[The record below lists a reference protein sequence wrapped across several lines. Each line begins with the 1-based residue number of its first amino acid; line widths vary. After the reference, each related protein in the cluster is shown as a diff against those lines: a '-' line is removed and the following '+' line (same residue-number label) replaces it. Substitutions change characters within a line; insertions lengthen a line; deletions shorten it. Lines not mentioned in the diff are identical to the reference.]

1 MNTKVDISFILPIFN
16 EEKAIESTLDSII
29 TQRTSRLFEILIAD
43 GRSTDNTRNI
53 IEKKREHFNRIKL
66 IDNKK
71 KIVSVGFNLA
81 LSISKGDIIIRVD
94 GHSKIDEYFIE
105 NCIKVFNQ
113 VNADCVGGPTK
124 HLSSSY
130 TGNIIR
136 IAQTSDFGSGGVPFR
151 KGISKGQYVDTVAF
165 GAYKRSVFKKNG
177 GYDEELI
184 RNQDD
189 ELNFRLI
196 QNNGKIWI
204 DPTIKSSYYTRSSL
218 SSFAKQYFQYGFYK
232 VRVMQK
238 RGSIASIRHL
248 IPAIF
253 VSYLLFFLMLRYLN
267 IQNSLVELVMIIY
280 FALNM
285 AFSLKYTVKNNFFPI
300 SWISL
305 FFTYF
310 IMHFSYGLGTLIGFI
325 HSLFKQ
331 RSNKT
336 QDVHFNKKLFCKI

>member
-1 MNTKVDISFILPIFN
+1 MSTKVDISFILPIFN
-16 EEKAIESTLDSII
+16 EEKTIGATLDSII
-29 TQRTSRLFEILIAD
+29 NQKTFHHFEILIAD

-53 IEKKREHFNRIKL
+53 IEKKREYFSRIKL
-66 IDNKK
+66 INNKK

-105 NCIKVFNQ
+105 NCINVFNQ

-130 TGNIIR
+130 IGNIIK

-151 KGISKGQYVDTVAF
+151 KGISQGQYVNTVAF

-196 QNNGKIWI
+196 QNKGKIWI

-218 SSFAKQYFQYGFYK
+218 FSFAKQYFQYGFYK
-232 VRVMQK
+232 VRVIQK
-238 RGSIASIRHL
+238 RRSISSIRHIVPAVFVFILLVFL
-248 IPAIF
+248 I
-253 VSYLLFFLMLRYLN
+253 LRYLN
-267 IQNSLVELVMIIY
+267 IQNSLIELVMIAY
-280 FALNM
+280 FTLNII
-285 AFSLKYTVKNNFFPI
+285 FSLKFTFKNIFFPI

-305 FFTYF
+305 FITYF
-310 IMHFSYGLGTLIGFI
+310 IMHFSYGLGTIIGLI
-325 HSLFKQ
+325 HSFFKR
-331 RSNKT
+331 RSNKI

>member
-1 MNTKVDISFILPIFN
+1 MSTKVDITFILPIFN
-16 EEKAIESTLDSII
+16 EEKTIEATLDSII
-29 TQRTSRLFEILIAD
+29 TQKTSHLFEILIAD
-43 GRSTDNTRNI
+43 GRSNDNTRNI
-53 IEKKREHFNRIKL
+53 IEKKRKIFSRIKL

-81 LSISKGDIIIRVD
+81 LSISRGNIIIRVD
-94 GHSKIDEYFIE
+94 GHSKIDENFIE

-124 HLSSSY
+124 HLSSSNI
-130 TGNIIR
+130 GNIIR
-136 IAQTSDFGSGGVPFR
+136 IAQTSDFGSGGVRFR
-151 KGISKGQYVDTVAF
+151 KGISTGQYVNTVAF
-165 GAYKRSVFKKNG
+165 GAYKRSVFKKIG

-189 ELNFRLI
+189 ELNSRLI

-204 DPTIKSSYYTRSSL
+204 DPSIKSSYYTRSSL
-218 SSFAKQYFQYGFYK
+218 FSFAKQYFQYGFYK

-238 RGSIASIRHL
+238 RGSVSSIRH
-248 IPAIF
+248 IVPSIF
-253 VSYLLFFLMLRYLN
+253 VSIFLTFFILRYLN
-267 IQNSLVELVMIIY
+267 IQNSLIDLVMIIY
-280 FALNM
+280 FTFNM
-285 AFSLKYTVKNNFFPI
+285 VFSLKFTFKNNFSLI

-325 HSLFKQ
+325 YYLFKW
-331 RSNKT
+331 RSNKI
-336 QDVHFNKKLFCKI
+336 QDAHFNKKLFCKI